1 MRFILTKDRAA
12 DRLERVDPET
22 SKAQLRAD
30 IRAARA
36 ARAREP
42 RTEPAVQNPT
52 DHAEAVPGQPASAEA
67 AAWRSSTVADSVWS
81 LIESSWAG
89 EDLSTRSL
97 LAYAG
102 LPGEPSLDAAIDRF
116 LARGGTV
123 FLPVV
128 TAVGRAL
135 QFGRVTGS
143 MAALAPQGKWG
154 IREPQSEP
162 GTTGLLSGE
171 QLLSAEVALDLAFV
185 PALGFGSEGARL
197 GNGGGFYDR
206 TFGPLGQAPLA
217 GRNLPVYGVC
227 FAAELGLSGLAA
239 EEWDLRIDAAVTEE
253 GVHRF

>member
-1 MRFILTKDRAA
+1 MRFILTKVWAA

-36 ARAREP
+36 ARARES
-42 RTEPAVQNPT
+42 RDEAAVPNPT
-52 DHAEAVPGQPASAEA
+52 DRTEAVPGRPAGVEEA
-67 AAWRSSTVADSVWS
+67 AGRSSTVADSVWA

-89 EDLSTRSL
+89 EDLSARSL

-128 TAVGRAL
+128 TAVGQAL

-143 MAALAPQGKWG
+143 MAALAPHGKWG
-154 IREPQSEP
+154 IREPEP
-162 GTTGLLSGE
+162 GTTGLLNGE

-185 PALGFGSEGARL
+185 PALGFGIEGARL

-206 TFGPLGQAPLA
+206 TFGPQGEAPLA
-217 GRNLPVYGVC
+217 GRDLPVYGVC
-227 FAAELGLSGLAA
+227 FAEELGLSGLAA
-239 EEWDLRIDAAVTEE
+239 EGWDLRIDAAVTEE